1 MRVHDDAT
9 RITIGALARLTGLP
23 VRTLRFY
30 SDSGLVAPAGRSE
43 AGYRLYDGAAA
54 ARVELVRT
62 LRELGVDLPTIK
74 RVLDREL
81 DVAGVAR
88 AHAAALD
95 AQIRV
100 LRLQRA
106 VLRVAAARE
115 TTPKEMK
122 LMHDLA
128 RLGAEERRNIVS
140 DFVDEVFEGLDAEPT
155 IAARMRMATPE
166 LPDDPTTEQVEAWI
180 ELAALVQDEDFRR
193 RIRAMAERSAG
204 ERAAGGGTGVP
215 AAGAERDAHAQ
226 AAAAVAERAGAALAD
241 GIDPASAVARPVVD
255 DLAGVV
261 AQLHGREDGPE
272 FRAWLADTVEAFA
285 DRRAERYWTL
295 LAIMNGWP
303 QRPSSTPAWEWL
315 LAALRAQR
323 GTRDL

>member
-1 MRVHDDAT
+1 MHDDAA

-23 VRTLRFY
+23 VRRLRFY

-43 AGYRLYDGAAA
+43 AGHRLYDDAAP

-62 LRELGVDLPTIK
+62 LRELGVDLPTIR

-106 VLRVAAARE
+106 VLQVAAARD

-140 DFVDEVFEGLDAEPT
+140 DFVDEVFEGLDAEPS

-180 ELAALVQDEDFRR
+180 ELAGLVRDEDFRR
-193 RIRAMAERSAG
+193 RIRAMAERSSE

-215 AAGAERDAHAQ
+215 AAGAERDAHAR

-241 GIDPASAVARPVVD
+241 GIDPASAAARPVVD
-255 DLAGVV
+255 DLAGVF
-261 AQLHGREDGPE
+261 AQLHGREDGRE
-272 FRAWLADTVEAFA
+272 FRAWLAGTIEAFA

-295 LAIMNGWP
+295 LAIMNGRP
-303 QRPSSTPAWEWL
+303 QRTSSTPAWEWL
-315 LAALRAQR
+315 LAGLRA
-323 GTRDL
+323 

>member
-1 MRVHDDAT
+1 MHDDAT
-9 RITIGALARLTGLP
+9 LMTIGALARLTGLP

-30 SDSGLVAPAGRSE
+30 SDSGLVAPAGRSD
-43 AGYRLYDGAAA
+43 AGYRLYDQGAA

-62 LRELGVDLPTIK
+62 LRELGIDLPTIK

-81 DVAGVAR
+81 SVTALAR

-106 VLRVAAARE
+106 VLQVAAARD

-128 RLGAEERRNIVS
+128 RLGAEQRRTIVT
-140 DFVDEVFEGLDAEPT
+140 DFVDEVFDGLDAEPS
-155 IAARMRMATPE
+155 IAARMRAATPE

-180 ELAALVQDEDFRR
+180 ELAELVRDEDFRR
-193 RIRAMAERSAG
+193 RMRAMAQRSAEDRAADG
-204 ERAAGGGTGVP
+204 GGAAPAPGAQRDAHERAAT
-215 AAGAERDAHAQ
+215 
-226 AAAAVAERAGAALAD
+226 AVAERAGAAVTA
-241 GIDPASAVARPVVD
+241 GIDPASDAARPVVD
-255 DLAGVV
+255 ELAVV
-261 AQLHGREDGPE
+261 FAQLHGGSDGPQ
-272 FRAWLADTVEAFA
+272 FRAWLADTIEAFA
-285 DRRAERYWTL
+285 DRRAERYWAL

-303 QRPSSTPAWEWL
+303 QRPSSSPAWEWF
-315 LAALRAQR
+315 LAGLRA
-323 GTRDL
+323 